1 MDKKIIKNTTNA
13 YIICKGGVFILQ
25 SFIFDYYGYN
35 VDKLDNNTFIFKG
48 YTFLLIKIDDSE
60 EEVNK
65 LNSLINSLSY
75 NFNNDVVYIVKNKYD
90 QYVSSF
96 NDGQICIL
104 AYKNT
109 NINISDYMK
118 MHSTY
123 LNSFSYSVNIHDIIA
138 LWDQR
143 LEYIQNQCLINLNF
157 DNESHL
163 ILYKFTQYSVGLALN
178 SLQYLKDITIDFNR
192 ISYNATLT
200 HRRIKNINK
209 YELFNPF
216 NLIIDHSSRDLAE
229 LYKNDLID
237 FNTLINITTYFNYTV
252 DEYEYLL
259 ARLLYPT
266 FIFDILE
273 DLYNEKTNYDYTNQ
287 ICMAINKQKKAIIKL
302 KEYYENIYQYITIR
316 PIDWIKEIII

>member
-1 MDKKIIKNTTNA
+1 MKD
-13 YIICKGGVFILQ
+13 
-25 SFIFDYYGYN
+25 FIFDYYGYN
-35 VDKLDNNTFIFKG
+35 VPVIKDNSFIYNDYTFIIFAVNDTEESLIKLDN
-48 YTFLLIKIDDSE
+48 LLYSLRNSFNDD
-60 EEVNK
+60 
-65 LNSLINSLSY
+65 I
-75 NFNNDVVYIVKNKYD
+75 VYIVKNKYNKYISQSTED
-90 QYVSSF
+90 Y
-96 NDGQICIL
+96 NITLLC
-104 AYKNT
+104 YKNKPLS
-109 NINISDYMK
+109 NINDFIK
-118 MHSTY
+118 MNVIY
-123 LNSFSYSVNIHDIIA
+123 LNYFNYKVNLKDIIA

-143 LEYIQNQCLINLNF
+143 LEYIQNQCLVNLNF

-178 SLQYLKDITIDFNR
+178 SLQYLKDITIDFNK
-192 ISYNATLT
+192 ITFNATLT

-237 FNTLINITTYFNYTV
+237 FNTLINITSYFNYSV

-287 ICMAINKQKKAIIKL
+287 ICIAINKQKKALYKL

>member
-65 LNSLINSLSY
+65 LNNLINSLSY

-109 NINISDYMK
+109 NINISDYVK

-143 LEYIQNQCLINLNF
+143 LEYIENQCLVNLNF
-157 DNESHL
+157 EFDSHYS
-163 ILYKFTQYSVGLALN
+163 LYEYAMYSIGLAIN
-178 SLQYLKDITIDFNR
+178 ALQYMSDMNVDFNKNN
-192 ISYNATLT
+192 YNATLT
-200 HRRIKNINK
+200 HRRIKKMDK
-209 YELFNPF
+209 YEAFNPF
-216 NLIIDHSSRDLAE
+216 NLIVDHSSRDIAE

-237 FNTLINITTYFNYTV
+237 LQTLINLCLKYNYSI

-266 FIFDILE
+266 FIFDVIE
-273 DLYNEKTNYDYTNQ
+273 DISISSSFEDNSSIIYHSIAKQ
-287 ICMAINKQKKAIIKL
+287 NKLFDKIKL
-302 KEYYENIYQYITIR
+302 YYSYLIKNFSIR
-316 PIDWIKEIII
+316 PINWLNTF